1 MRNRAAGRGV
11 TMGLFNAVTKNVA
24 SGVTRRV
31 VGKTGSKMKGILAAG
46 VVDMPLESAGEA
58 IGRIAGRQ
66 EMDPMEIVLEGA
78 AKGPGFVIGVA
89 EGLVRSPKYTLNG
102 ERVGGKTM
110 AKFINEASE
119 ADVAGATIEIKNDK
133 VLAGIANDKRNT
145 ARERQIIGKQ
155 LRESG
160 ITDEAKVQTLTDL
173 ELEKRKL
180 KGNETTSGKKK
191 AERIQRQIDATLEGD
206 SYFFEETTDEQGN
219 TISNEVRVTRREAID
234 ALKDDDIINPTE
246 KEIEAKQAE
255 LFRDAMAIIG
265 REDAI
270 QESSTEEVDVGEQPA
285 DGEEVGVGDTEEEV
299 VAEEVVDEEAQ
310 ELAERLEAEG
320 TPDVTE
326 QLGDNLTAE
335 RRQGTTLG
343 RKQEKIV
350 AQAKKRAAS
359 LANSIP
365 GLQVK
370 LYETTDQYQRATGLD
385 GKGGYTYEND
395 VDADGNVVGKK
406 NRVVHI
412 NLETANTRTVAHE
425 AFHAMFLE
433 NLSDQEYQKQAK
445 ALMST
450 VRKALADDSDMAR
463 RIDEF
468 VAAYDEAE
476 IDEEALSEIFGYIS
490 NGYGQL
496 SAPEQNRIKVAIK
509 ALIERVTGI
518 KLESTRCIEYV
529 GTEAGGRRG
538 GYRRRSGRPP
548 CG

>member
-1 MRNRAAGRGV
+1 
-11 TMGLFNAVTKNVA
+11 
-24 SGVTRRV
+24 
-31 VGKTGSKMKGILAAG
+31 
-46 VVDMPLESAGEA
+46 
-58 IGRIAGRQ
+58 
-66 EMDPMEIVLEGA
+66 
-78 AKGPGFVIGVA
+78 
-89 EGLVRSPKYTLNG
+89 
-102 ERVGGKTM
+102 M

-518 KLESTRCIEYV
+518 KLESGWSQDDQNILDVLNTLAQKL
-529 GTEAGGRRG
+529 EAGEEVTAEEVGALRVGEERVAEVEAAVDIDSRIAAAQEKVRG
-538 GYRRRSGRPP
+538 IGESALEALGELANLATEVDDEAGINLLKSVRKTIAEKKAAATIKKMR
-548 CG
+548 